1 MSKTLKQH
9 FPMIRDRLELQMEI
23 ESNPDLNARR
33 SVLNRFSRFC

>member
-23 ESNPDLNARR
+23 ESNPDLKTNKA
-33 SVLNRFSRFC
+33 